1 MDADAGVG
9 RVTSRHAKDSS
20 MAVLT
25 QGRFEGL
32 RTRLVRSARGVV
44 LEIGAGEGA
53 NFGSFTP
60 GVEWIGLEPDAERR
74 AVLADAARRAGHPR
88 EPLDA
93 RAESIPLDDE
103 SVDVVLGTYV
113 LCSVT
118 DVRSAAA
125 EFRRVLRPSGRLLF
139 VEHVAAPRGTWK
151 YALQRAVTPFSVR
164 FDHGCHWTSDPV
176 PVLEAA
182 GFETV
187 DLRRREVASG
197 LGPSVPSILYEGR
210 RP

>member
-1 MDADAGVG
+1 MRRA
-9 RVTSRHAKDSS
+9 SPI
-20 MAVLT
+20 AVLT

-44 LEIGAGEGA
+44 LEVGAGEGA
-53 NFGSFTP
+53 NFGSLHP

-74 AVLADAARRAGHPR
+74 AVLADKAGRAGHPR
-88 EPLDA
+88 EPLVA
-93 RAESIPLDDE
+93 GAERIPLDDE

-113 LCSVT
+113 LCSVK
-118 DVRSAAA
+118 DVPAAAA
-125 EFRRVLRPSGRLLF
+125 EFRRVLRPGGRLLF

-151 YALQRAVTPFSVR
+151 YALQRAITPFSVR

-176 PVLEAA
+176 PLLEAA

-187 DLRRREVASG
+187 DLRKREVASG

-210 RP
+210 APEAP